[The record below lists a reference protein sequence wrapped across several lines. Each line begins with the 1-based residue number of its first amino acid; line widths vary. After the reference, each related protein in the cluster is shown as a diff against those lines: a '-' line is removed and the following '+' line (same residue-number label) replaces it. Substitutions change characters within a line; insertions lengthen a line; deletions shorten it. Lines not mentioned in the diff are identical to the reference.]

1 MSATPES
8 SISVRIALAGLG
20 TVGQASLRLLLDHAP
35 AFLHKHHVQLEL
47 VAILDRSHSSKDTS
61 WIGEG
66 VQLTDSVEEFLESPA
81 DVVVEL
87 IGGMEPAGRIVR
99 SSLGEGKAVVTGNK
113 LLMSYCGTELLE
125 LAHQFKTYLGF
136 EAAVAGGIPII
147 RVIERSLF
155 SDRIVRVRGIL
166 NGTCNYIL
174 SEMSDR
180 GRDYGEALSQAQ
192 SLGYAESDPTLD
204 VSGQDTADKLA
215 ILATLCF
222 STKVL
227 PTDIP
232 TRGITEISTVD
243 FLYAR
248 RLNCAIKLLGRV
260 DGDSEELKLRVS
272 PFLINNHI
280 PLSKISGVFNAVE
293 VTGETLGAVVISG
306 EGAGGGPTAVSVVAD
321 ILNAALWKRIQS
333 MGERLDES
341 SLEQVTVV
349 QRATTKPQVSL
360 KKEKYPFYL
369 RFIVRDRPG
378 IISELADILA
388 RRRININSV
397 LQEAWS
403 DYSQLPFVI
412 TVEPTQFSMI
422 EEAVEE
428 MASLEFNCCPPL
440 ALPMLNG

>member
-1 MSATPES
+1 MSETPES
-8 SISVRIALAGLG
+8 SVSVRIALAGLG
-20 TVGQASLRLLLDHAP
+20 TVGQASLRLLLDHAS
-35 AFLHKHHVQLEL
+35 AFLQKHHVQLEL
-47 VAILDRSHSSKDTS
+47 VAILDRSHSRKDTS

-66 VQLTDSVEEFLESPA
+66 VQLTDSLDEFLKSPA

-87 IGGMEPAGRIVR
+87 IGGTEPAGRIVR
-99 SSLGEGKAVVTGNK
+99 SSLGEGKAVVTANK
-113 LLMSYCGTELLE
+113 VLMSCCGTELLE
-125 LAHQFKTYLGF
+125 MAHQFKTYLGF

-147 RVIERSLF
+147 RVIEHSLF
-155 SDRIVRVRGIL
+155 PDRIIRVSGIL

-180 GRDYGEALSQAQ
+180 DRDYGEALSKAQ
-192 SLGYAESDPTLD
+192 SLGYAEADPTLD

-222 STKVL
+222 RTRVL

-260 DGDSEELKLRVS
+260 DGESKELNLRVS
-272 PFLINNHI
+272 PFLIQNHI

-293 VTGETLGAVVISG
+293 VTGETLGSVVISG
-306 EGAGGGPTAVSVVAD
+306 EGAGGRPTAVSVVAD
-321 ILNAALWKRIQS
+321 ILNAALWKQTQS
-333 MGERLDES
+333 LGERLDES
-341 SLEQVTVV
+341 SLEQVAVGRTV
-349 QRATTKPQVSL
+349 RTKPQGSL

-369 RFIVRDRPG
+369 RFIVQDRPG

-388 RRRININSV
+388 RRSINIDSV

-403 DYSQLPFVI
+403 DHSQLPFVI

-422 EEAVEE
+422 EEAVKE
-428 MASLEFNCCPPL
+428 MAALEFNCCPPL
-440 ALPMLNG
+440 VLPMLNG